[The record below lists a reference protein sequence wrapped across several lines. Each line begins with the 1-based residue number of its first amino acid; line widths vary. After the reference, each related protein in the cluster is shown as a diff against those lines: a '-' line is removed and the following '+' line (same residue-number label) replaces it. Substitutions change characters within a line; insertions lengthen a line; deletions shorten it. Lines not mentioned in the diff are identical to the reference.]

1 LIYIQNPNLRRLPLG
16 LQVFVQHLAYGQFR
30 LELLFAASVLV
41 TLPMILLFLVAQR
54 QFIEGIATT
63 GLKG

>member
-1 LIYIQNPNLRRLPLG
+1 MTIQNPNLRTLPLG
-16 LQVFVQHLAYGQFR
+16 LQSFVQHLGDGQSR
-30 LELLFAASVLV
+30 WELLFAASVLV
-41 TLPMILLFLVAQR
+41 TLPMVLLFLVAQR